1 MSTTSQTSRTGR
13 QLLKALR
20 TSVARFYPC
29 DFHIH
34 SPGSYDVCQSGRLEQ
49 LPDDLRSVVQ
59 SAAAAAGFS
68 LPLTHNPPEAAA
80 FDEAM
85 ATPDVVNAFLAQI
98 VKRRNT
104 IVSEEGLSDTDNWCI
119 VGITDHNS
127 SHFACALAEAAWNT
141 RATNHVIVCPG
152 IELDVSFDVP
162 GLPSKCQVHLLC
174 LFAPSTGPSD
184 IRLAI
189 HDSRPPGTPTWTMGH
204 PLAVADLAS
213 FIASLRCHERY
224 PAFCIAAHVWSKKG
238 VQNEP
243 SKMTL
248 AHLDAEI
255 ARLQGELSRANQDGS
270 AMDARDIQGRLDSIK
285 DSRQNTDSIHL
296 DVLRMIG
303 MCGFDALQVRDQSQ
317 ETHYRRLHRF
327 REQHGRGVPIVCS
340 DAHTP
345 IATFQSG
352 SGIPFAKMSPAVLSS
367 GSAQEVF
374 AEIRDRVLRF
384 GETRTTYASPGAVT
398 HWIEG
403 IEIVRDALD
412 ASGFWNVVGS
422 GTGTADAFTL
432 ELSRNLNCFVG
443 GRGSGKSAGIEAI
456 AFLADAER
464 FTQEGRERDADD
476 WYLRAK
482 ATLAGCRVR
491 LVWKSTAE
499 DGIGSLPKKA
509 LIVSRY
515 FDPLGKH
522 PPVDRRDAD
531 DNAIVDSSIGL
542 PRVRILRVHE
552 IEETAREDNLR
563 CLFDDLCGPRIVDLT
578 TQVEAIRTQ
587 LISQRAEI
595 MGVVAELAELTA
607 DSSPLRQY
615 GVRKVQFD
623 LVNRPELQSRF
634 QDVDRAAESAQL
646 VASTFTTWETLNLE
660 TSLANL
666 TNEAEEFFQT
676 SFDGIPQT
684 EAGVAEHHLALAN
697 LLSSGVAD
705 DVQAPGNG
713 GPATP
718 SAKDPVLNALRA
730 AQNSANSF
738 TAVLAK
744 VKSDTDQIH
753 LEKTNAL
760 AKEGIPTGSSERAA
774 KKRAFDEAKTDLGK
788 YETLIAQ
795 LKDLL
800 LTRQTLHQQLV
811 DICKQRTQLR
821 ETKAADISAQL
832 ACDLDSSVLQIQ
844 LHGKPMQDQ
853 REFESWLSRNVGP
866 AFPKYRTQRLKAL
879 LESGVMP
886 AVLRELLLDDGAPDV
901 AVLRN
906 SHQRAEDGKIDK
918 EAALLIFARC
928 RGRQKVALDEA
939 ENWSDEFRLTLPDTV
954 RDGVVTFPTIGES
967 AESCIERVL
976 ELDEV
981 VLNDS
986 AEVRLNDRPADRES
1000 EPRPLDELSPGQ
1012 RCSAILPILLLSGD
1026 YPLIIDQPEE
1036 NLDNRLIRQ
1045 VIVNILASMKLSR
1058 QVIIATHNPNLPV
1071 LGDAEQC
1078 VVLQARGRN
1087 LSEVV
1092 ATGNLDSPN
1101 IAKYITDIMEGGRE
1115 AFQYRQSIYQN
1126 HWKGPIDTNA

>member
-1 MSTTSQTSRTGR
+1 MSTTSQASRTGCE
-13 QLLKALR
+13 LLKALR

-29 DFHIH
+29 DFHVH
-34 SPGSYDVCQSGRLEQ
+34 SPGSYDVCQAGRLEQ

-59 SAAAAAGFS
+59 SAATKAGFS
-68 LPLTHNPPEAAA
+68 LPLTHDPTDAAA

-85 ATPDVVNAFLAQI
+85 ARPDVVNAFLTAI
-98 VKRRNT
+98 MKRRDN
-104 IVSEEGLSDTDNWCI
+104 IVCDAVLSDTDNWCI

-127 SHFACALAEAAWNT
+127 SHFACALAEAAWKT
-141 RATNHVIVCPG
+141 RRTNRVIVCPG

-162 GLPSKCQVHLLC
+162 GLPAKCQVHVLC

-184 IRLAI
+184 IRIAI
-189 HDSRPPGTPTWTMGH
+189 NDSRPNGTPTWTMGQ
-204 PLAVADLAS
+204 PIAVSDLAS
-213 FIASLRCHERY
+213 FITSLRGHETY
-224 PAFCIAAHVWSKKG
+224 PAFCIAAHVGSKKG

-243 SKMTL
+243 SKMIL

-255 ARLQGELSRANQDGS
+255 ARLEGELSRASQDGS
-270 AMDARDIQGRLDSIK
+270 AMDARDIHVRLASIMENK
-285 DSRQNTDSIHL
+285 QDRDSIHL
-296 DVLRMIG
+296 DVLRIIG

-327 REQHGRGVPIVCS
+327 REQQGRGVPVVCS

-345 IATFQSG
+345 TATFQSG
-352 SGIPFAKMSPAVLSS
+352 SGIPFAKVSPAVLST

-374 AEIRDRVLRF
+374 SEIRDRVLRF

-403 IEIVRDALD
+403 IEIVRDAQE
-412 ASGFWNVVGS
+412 ASGFWNVGS
-422 GTGTADAFTL
+422 SETETSDAFTL

-464 FTQEGRERDADD
+464 FTREGRKRDAED

-499 DGIGSLPKKA
+499 DGIALLPKKA

-515 FDPLGKH
+515 FDSQGTH
-522 PPVDRRDAD
+522 QPVDKRDAH
-531 DNAIVDSSIGL
+531 DNAIVNSSIGL

-552 IEETAREDNLR
+552 IEETARAENLR
-563 CLFDDLCGPRIVDLT
+563 LLFDDLCGPRIVDLT
-578 TQVEAIRTQ
+578 TQIEAIRTQ
-587 LISQRAEI
+587 LVRQRAEI
-595 MGVVAELAELTA
+595 MDVVTELAKLTA

-615 GVRKVQFD
+615 GVRKIQFD
-623 LVNRPELQSRF
+623 TVNKPELQSRF
-634 QDVDRAAESAQL
+634 QAVDKAAESARL
-646 VASTFTTWETLNLE
+646 ATSTVTAWETLNLGPSLTE
-660 TSLANL
+660 LAND
-666 TNEAEEFFQT
+666 AKQFFQT
-676 SFDGIPQT
+676 SFEGIPQT
-684 EAGVAEHHLALAN
+684 EDGFAEHHRALAN
-697 LLSSGVAD
+697 LLSSEIAD
-705 DVQAPGNG
+705 DVQATENG

-718 SAKDPVLNALRA
+718 SAKEQVLNALQD

-738 TAVLAK
+738 TAVLTG

-753 LEKTNAL
+753 VQKTDAL
-760 AKEGIPTGSSERAA
+760 AKEGIPTGSSERGA
-774 KKRAFDEAKTDLGK
+774 KKRAFDEAKIDLGK

-800 LTRQTLHQQLV
+800 IARQTLHQQLV
-811 DICKQRTQLR
+811 DISRQRTQLR
-821 ETKAADISAQL
+821 ETTAADISSQL
-832 ACDLDSSVLQIQ
+832 SRDLDSSVLQIQ
-844 LHGKPMQDQ
+844 LQAKPMQDQ
-853 REFESWLSRNVGP
+853 IELERWLSRYVGP
-866 AFPKYRTQRLKAL
+866 AISTYRQHRLKAL
-879 LESGVMP
+879 LASGVMP
-886 AVLRELLLDDGAPDV
+886 AALRELLLDDGDPDV
-901 AVLRN
+901 AILKNV
-906 SHQRAEDGKIDK
+906 HQRAEDGKIDHDT
-918 EAALLIFARC
+918 ALRIFARC
-928 RGRQKVALDEA
+928 RGRRRVSLDEA
-939 ENWSDEFRLTLPDTV
+939 ESWTEEFRQSLPDTV
-954 RDGVVTFPTIGES
+954 RDGVVTFPTIAES
-967 AESCIERVL
+967 EESCIERVL

-986 AEVRLNDRPADRES
+986 AEVRLNDRPTDQES

-1101 IAKYITDIMEGGRE
+1101 VAKYITDIMEGGRE

-1126 HWKGPIDTNA
+1126 HWAGAVETE